1 VTRLRGI
8 GQIARENVRLPE
20 WELWTHTTPWGIA
33 WILVCELAVV
43 AWALAAGL
51 AAGWPTVPAWL
62 LFTALAGAATL
73 HIAFTR
79 PAEERRRAAH
89 LAGEHIDHTGIW
101 TLAAAL
107 VLPAHLLTLLVLGIR
122 ANRYA
127 IARKPP
133 VRVLFGTAGILASA
147 LATQAISAATPVHG
161 LLTGSYVPGSP
172 ALVVAAAGLVV
183 AAVVAY
189 YAVQTVILGVA
200 RWLRLGRWEW
210 VAILGTRRQN
220 VDLLLTMCLG
230 LVAAWSANLAFGLLL
245 LAVVVVAVGYTRHT
259 QRIEALERDR
269 TRLEVDALH
278 DPLTGLPNR
287 RGFDPDAQLALV
299 TDQAQHRQSAV
310 MMFDL
315 DHFKAINTRLG
326 HIAADQ
332 VLAAVAGAI
341 RRQIRQGDLICRW
354 GGEEIAMVLPG
365 TGPADAAV
373 VAERIRRVVE
383 QLEVEVTEPS
393 GGKKKVEKGFSIS
406 GGVAIS
412 PEDGVD
418 LKPLQAVADVVL
430 QQAKDNGRN
439 QVVCTGAP
447 PQPPDDEP
455 GRAGAAPRTVRRRE
469 PPCR

>member
-1 VTRLRGI
+1 M
-8 GQIARENVRLPE
+8 
-20 WELWTHTTPWGIA
+20 
-33 WILVCELAVV
+33 CELAVV
-43 AWALAAGL
+43 AWALLAGV
-51 AAGWPTVPAWL
+51 AAGWPTASAWL
-62 LFTALAGAATL
+62 LFAALAAAATL
-73 HIAFTR
+73 HIALTR

-122 ANRYA
+122 AHRYA

-147 LATQAISAATPVHG
+147 LATQAVASATPVHD
-161 LLTGSYVPGSP
+161 LLTGERMPGGP
-172 ALVVAAAGLVV
+172 MEVVVQAGLVV
-183 AAVVAY
+183 AALAVY
-189 YAVQTVILGVA
+189 YLVQTVILGVA
-200 RWLRLGRWEW
+200 RGLRDRRWAW
-210 VAILGTRRQN
+210 VPILGTRRQN

-245 LAVVVVAVGYTRHT
+245 LAVVVVAVGYTLHT
-259 QRIEALERDR
+259 QRIETLERER
-269 TRLEVDALH
+269 NRLEVDALH

-299 TDQAQHRQSAV
+299 ADQAQHRPSAV

-332 VLAAVAGAI
+332 VLAAVASAI

-365 TGPADAAV
+365 TGQADAAV
-373 VAERIRRVVE
+373 VAERIRTVVE

-412 PEDGVD
+412 PMDGVD
-418 LKPLQAVADVVL
+418 LKPLQAIADVAL
-430 QQAKDNGRN
+430 QEAKDNGRN
-439 QVVCTGAP
+439 RVVCTRVRPTPPGGAP
-447 PQPPDDEP
+447 S
-455 GRAGAAPRTVRRRE
+455 RADASPRTGRD
-469 PPCR
+469 